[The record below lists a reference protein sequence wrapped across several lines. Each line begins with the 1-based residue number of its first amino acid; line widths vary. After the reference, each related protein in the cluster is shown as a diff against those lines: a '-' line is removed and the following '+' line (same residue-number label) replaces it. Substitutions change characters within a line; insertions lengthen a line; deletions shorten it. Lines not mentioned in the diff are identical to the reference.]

1 MMKFN
6 NNNKNNGKKKKKK
19 RKKKG
24 TLNISPVYCDIYD
37 RY

>member
-6 NNNKNNGKKKKKK
+6 NNKNKGE
-19 RKKKG
+19 KKG

-37 RY
+37 IY

>member
-1 MMKFN
+1 MMKF

-19 RKKKG
+19 RKG

-37 RY
+37 IY

>member
-6 NNNKNNGKKKKKK
+6 NNKNNG
-19 RKKKG
+19 KKKG